1 MVPPLQLCSPLSAV
15 TLQRIVWVEVTM
27 RIAAVLIALSG
38 LVPVAAAAAE
48 QNVRV
53 ELNTMEGTD
62 SQCRLTF
69 VIENKSAALDSLK
82 LDLVVFNTES
92 IVYRRILTEMG
103 PVRSG
108 RTIVKTFAIETK
120 CAQVG
125 SVLVNDVSAC
135 VPGEP
140 NACLDGLTL
149 TSRIKDVRLYK

>member
-1 MVPPLQLCSPLSAV
+1 MRIV
-15 TLQRIVWVEVTM
+15 TLSIV
-27 RIAAVLIALSG
+27 LSS
-38 LVPVAAAAAE
+38 LASVAAQAADH
-48 QNVRV
+48 NIRV
-53 ELNTMEGTD
+53 ELNALEGTET
-62 SQCRLTF
+62 QCRMTF
-69 VIENKSAALDSLK
+69 VVENKSASLDSLK

-120 CAQVG
+120 CASVG
-125 SVLVNDVSAC
+125 AVLVNDISAC

-149 TSRIKDVRLYK
+149 ASRVKDVRLYK

>member
-1 MVPPLQLCSPLSAV
+1 
-15 TLQRIVWVEVTM
+15 M
-27 RIAAVLIALSG
+27 RVAAISIALGVLMFGAAV
-38 LVPVAAAAAE
+38 AAE
-48 QNVRV
+48 HNVKV
-53 ELNTMEGTD
+53 ELNTMESAN

-69 VIENKSAALDSLK
+69 VIENKSAALESLK

-92 IVYRRILTEMG
+92 IVYRRLLTEMG
-103 PVRSG
+103 PVRAG

-125 SVLVNDVSAC
+125 SVLVNDISAC